1 MIKLRAFSRI
11 RSGLL
16 AALVVPILAG
26 PALAQDPEDVR
37 IGITYTPGF
46 RPGLV
51 MTPVTAGPG
60 LEAMGVAVDSVLRQD
75 LDFSD
80 RFQII
85 ESPEA
90 VPEGPINYGL
100 WNQIGAVWLV
110 TGDLSGTSS
119 APILRVTL
127 HDVVFGEVKDVRA
140 FSLPSA
146 SSPDSRMAVHRSSDE
161 VVRWATGDPGIAATR
176 IVFRRKVADGSD
188 IFAIDYDG
196 RNLRRLTQENGIVY
210 SPMLSPDGGHLLFV
224 SYRDGGPAVY
234 ERNLATGRTRTIASG
249 GGLNITPSYSA
260 DGSHILLA
268 KTAGQHSE
276 VFEMQRQPLCCSRRL
291 TFTSSGDALNPSQS
305 PDGSRMVV
313 TASPLG
319 LPHIYVMSA
328 DGGNPSLISRYV
340 FGERGYAAAPEWSP
354 RGDRIAFHAWIENS
368 FQISTAGPDGSDRR
382 VLTSRGSN
390 EDPTWAP
397 DGRHLLFASS
407 RGGRNALWVLDTVS
421 GRVRGLT
428 ENHVD
433 QMPDWS
439 GSL

>member
-1 MIKLRAFSRI
+1 MIKVSAFRWI
-11 RSGLL
+11 CSGLL
-16 AALVVPILAG
+16 AALLVPILAG

-51 MTPVTAGPG
+51 MTPVTAGVG
-60 LEAMGVAVDSVLRQD
+60 LEAKGSSADSILRQD

-85 ESPEA
+85 ESPES

-110 TGDLSGTSS
+110 TADLSGTSA

-127 HDVVFGEVKDVRA
+127 HDVVFGEVKEVRA
-140 FSLPSA
+140 FSLPAA
-146 SSPDSRMAVHRSSDE
+146 SSANLRMAVHRTSDE

-188 IFAIDYDG
+188 IFAVDYDG
-196 RNLRRLTQENGIVY
+196 RNLQRLTRDNGIVY
-210 SPMLSPDGGHLLFV
+210 SPSLSRDGSHLLYV

-234 ERNLATGRTRTIASG
+234 ERNLATDRSRTIAAG
-249 GGLNITPSYSA
+249 AGLSITPSYSS
-260 DGSHILLA
+260 DGDHILLA
-268 KTAGQHSE
+268 RTTGQHTE

-305 PDGSRMVV
+305 PDGRRMAV
-313 TASPLG
+313 TATPLG

-340 FGERGYAAAPEWSP
+340 FGERGYAAAPDWSP
-354 RGDRIAFHAWIENS
+354 QGDRIAFHAWMEDS
-368 FQISTAGPDGSDRR
+368 FQIATAGPDGSDRR

-390 EDPTWAP
+390 EDPSWAP

-407 RGGRNALWVLDTVS
+407 RGGRNALWILDTVS